1 MVDPHQVTD
10 FKRTDAQLE
19 EFLLFCLSVAGKN
32 ADQQCLKLEA
42 FLQGKPPFAYIRNL
56 IASKSLTSELKRVKM
71 GKYRLLTEGFSQLA
85 QAGLDL
91 KTCTWETLI
100 TFPGI
105 GIKTAKFFILHSRKN
120 QQLAVLDTHV
130 LYWMKECLGN
140 KTPRGIAV
148 PEHTPQDP
156 SLYQFWETVYF
167 GLVLS
172 RLISPQDLSE
182 TSINWAKVDLDL
194 WKTRRAL

>member
-1 MVDPHQVTD
+1 
-10 FKRTDAQLE
+10 
-19 EFLLFCLSVAGKN
+19 
-32 ADQQCLKLEA
+32 
-42 FLQGKPPFAYIRNL
+42 
-56 IASKSLTSELKRVKM
+56 
-71 GKYRLLTEGFSQLA
+71 
-85 QAGLDL
+85 
-91 KTCTWETLI
+91 
-100 TFPGI
+100 
-105 GIKTAKFFILHSRKN
+105 
-120 QQLAVLDTHV
+120 
-130 LYWMKECLGN
+130 MKECLGD
-140 KTPRGIAV
+140 KTPRGLTV